1 MGLRAR
7 GAHPPH
13 LGPRRRL
20 LGGLTL
26 CDLGGPFI
34 SKTGGTFAD
43 MNALVEWISQPWPWY
58 VAGPI
63 IGLMVPLHLILLN
76 RTFGISSSFRHVC
89 AACIPNNLDFLKYDW
104 KSESWNLVFA
114 GGVLIGAFLA
124 ATFFS
129 TDTPIALSEA
139 AVARMGEMG
148 IRDLSGQHPAEL
160 FSWSL
165 IGNWRTLLLVVV
177 GGFLV
182 GFGTRYAGGC
192 TSGHAIM
199 GLSHFQLP
207 SFVAVLGFFTGGLIM
222 SWLILPLILT

>member
-1 MGLRAR
+1 MTLR
-7 GAHPPH
+7 
-13 LGPRRRL
+13 
-20 LGGLTL
+20 
-26 CDLGGPFI
+26 I
-34 SKTGGTFAD
+34 IFAA
-43 MNALVEWISQPWPWY
+43 MNAIVEWISQPWPWY

-76 RTFGISSSFRHVC
+76 RTFGISSSFRHMC
-89 AACIPNNLDFLKYDW
+89 AACIPNNLDFLNYDW

-129 TDTPIALSEA
+129 TDAPIALSESA
-139 AVARMGEMG
+139 IARFHELG
-148 IRDLSGQHPAEL
+148 IQDLNGQHPKEI
-160 FSWSL
+160 FSWDH
-165 IGNWRTLLLVVV
+165 IGNPVTLLLVVA

-222 SWLILPLILT
+222 SWLILPLILS